1 MDLSCIESAA
11 DCQDAPWTPD
21 LIIYHD
27 KCADGIVAAWACWR
41 RWGDQPDYLACNYG
55 MQAPETVD
63 GKNVLIV
70 DFSFP
75 AEELLGMTAEGA
87 KSIVILDHHK
97 TAAAALEQFRFR
109 DVAPKISAPVDIPVY
124 LNWLEQNVM
133 PPIIA
138 IFDMERSG
146 ARMAWDFAMGGEPG
160 ELVKLAEE
168 YDLWRFK
175 PGTHHPAEAMHVEIQ
190 AGDMT
195 VERMEVL
202 DGELSLDGRPVERGR
217 AILRWRDR
225 LVREIAERA
234 HHQTVAGVSDVI
246 AVECPYSLVSAVG
259 HYLLDQYP
267 DAPFAAMS
275 VTGEK
280 SVTWSLR
287 SHDDH
292 MDVSE
297 VAKSM
302 GGGGHRNAAGFR
314 IDRPSRET
322 LRERIADALI
332 NLNICACP
340 PPQKDC
346 AVYDCTV
353 DGHQQ

>member
-1 MDLSCIESAA
+1 MELSCIESANE
-11 DCQDAPWTPD
+11 CQDAPWAPD

-41 RWGDQPDYLACNYG
+41 RWGDQPEYWASNYG
-55 MQAPETVD
+55 QTPPTDVFD
-63 GKNVLIV
+63 RHILIV

-75 AEELLGMTAEGA
+75 AEDLLAMTREGA
-87 KSIVILDHHK
+87 KSVVILDHHK
-97 TAAAALEQFRFR
+97 TAQHSLASFQVLKGGVFRYQ
-109 DVAPKISAPVDIPVY
+109 DVAGVLRD
-124 LNWLEQNVM
+124 LEELRA

-146 ARMAWDFAMGGEPG
+146 ARLAWNFANGVCVPP
-160 ELVKLAEE
+160 LVGFAEE
-168 YDLWRFK
+168 YDLWRFE

-202 DGELSLDGRPVERGR
+202 DGQLALDGRPVERGR

-225 LVREIAERA
+225 LVKEIAERA
-234 HHQTVAGVSDVI
+234 HHRIVAGVSDVI
-246 AVECPYSLVSAVG
+246 AVECPYLLVSAVG

-267 DAPFAAMS
+267 DAPFAAML

-287 SHDDH
+287 SHDDR

-314 IDRPSRET
+314 IEHDAQADEHPNATDWRNRAERAEQECSELRKT
-322 LRERIADALI
+322 LEGL
-332 NLNICACP
+332 
-340 PPQKDC
+340 Q
-346 AVYDCTV
+346 
-353 DGHQQ
+353 